1 MKTTKNLNIW
11 LAMSMFLLLMACGT
25 AAGRTIYVDADG
37 KATEKGT
44 FVVINQAVLRES
56 LGEGYDSV
64 LDACKVLVEA
74 KDTRILDAGR
84 AYQKQFGKPLRV
96 DHYPVFFRPPG
107 EATKKAR
114 WLQDWLSHRVSLGS
128 TVVLLGDE
136 KSLPTWQVN
145 LVKLK
150 FTTDSLYCDLDG
162 DGVPETAV
170 SRILGTADMMIR
182 QLQGKKDYGPKAVI
196 LCSEDTRI
204 HLETRAF
211 AKSLSQ
217 LGYDVA
223 ICGTQDDE
231 ILANSDFII
240 HFGHGRP
247 SHIFNRFGETFV
259 SASAIPTL
267 PRSPIVFM
275 HGCETLSAGS
285 PLLHSFLK
293 QGALA
298 YVGSTAAVLGMIPA
312 RFTNELVEHFLRLHA
327 ERPQSPIIRLLI
339 DARAAYVQ
347 GHSGLSDRLR
357 ELAATGKV
365 SISGNENHLL
375 TVAEWVYY
383 GDPKAVMP
391 RVGLPKKISRQAY
404 SLAKPICLDKTNKSW
419 QTSFEAR
426 ASDGQAIFALYIEVP
441 ISDRDNFNISV
452 RQNDKELSF
461 LDSRRQ
467 DTRYQ
472 RIGRDCRGG
481 YICRD
486 TYRARFLLPLFEGQG
501 EQKLEVWL
509 IKGTSVVLTPGTE
522 VDVWP
527 LDFEEKIGLRQEPV
541 VQKKT
546 AAIPKLSIPN
556 ENLQIPDEMQ
566 TCRANFQKIHTAI
579 RVYRKD
585 KGMPAYWLSDL
596 IPDYLSN
603 ETLFCPNDSEH
614 NSPYLPDP
622 NLPCSYS
629 YEFSSALVRYRNR
642 RIQQVMRFGMVVPIV
657 RCHHH
662 GDNRLNL
669 SVGGQIY
676 WSPLIWERMFM
687 TFTQVRKKEPVKAVG
702 VAKLRP
708 TDVAGF
714 HSLDLSG
721 FFNRPHNS
729 VLVGGGDNASF
740 KTWFSEDKVTAN
752 DVPFLVRRVGN
763 DVVVSENNTQNV
775 YEIKGI
781 KASARALHFLIWGYM
796 NPRAPARLQIAF
808 SDGSSQEC
816 ELPLSEWTQAVPPV
830 AFDFKNTIANFK
842 HAAITH
848 RVVNI
853 AHREKKIVSIIST
866 SGTYGLVAITL
877 EED

>member
-1 MKTTKNLNIW
+1 MDGKRNLITG
-11 LAMSMFLLLMACGT
+11 LAISAFLIVLGSMV
-25 AAGRTIYVDADG
+25 AGRQIFGDADG

-44 FVVINQAVLRES
+44 FVVMNQAALRES
-56 LGEGYDSV
+56 LGEEYDSV
-64 LDACKVLVEA
+64 LNACKVLVEA
-74 KDTRILDAGR
+74 KDRRIFDAGR
-84 AYQKQFGKPLRV
+84 AYQKQFGKPLCV
-96 DHYPVFFRPPG
+96 NHYPVFFRPPG
-107 EATKKAR
+107 EATEKAR
-114 WLQDWLSHRVSLGS
+114 WLQGWLSRRVSLGS
-128 TVVLLGDE
+128 TVVLLGSE
-136 KSLPTWQVN
+136 KSLPTWQVR
-145 LVKLK
+145 LGKLK
-150 FTTDSLYCDLDG
+150 FTTDSFYCDLND

-182 QLQGKKDYGPKAVI
+182 QLQGKKDYSPKAVI

-217 LGYDVA
+217 LGCDVA
-223 ICGTQDDE
+223 IRGIRDNET
-231 ILANSDFII
+231 LSSSDFII

-247 SHIFNRFGETFV
+247 SYISNRFGETFV
-259 SASAIPTL
+259 SASAVPTL
-267 PRSPIVFM
+267 SRSPIVFVD
-275 HGCETLSAGS
+275 GCGTLPVDS
-285 PLLHSFLK
+285 PLLRSFLK

-298 YVGSTAAVLGMIPA
+298 YVGSTATVQGMIPA

-327 ERPQSPIIRLLI
+327 ERPQSSIVRLLMT
-339 DARAAYVQ
+339 ARAAYVQ
-347 GHSGLSDRLR
+347 GHSGLSDGLR
-357 ELAATGKV
+357 ELATTGKV

-383 GDPKAVMP
+383 GDPRALMP

-404 SLAKPICLDKTNKSW
+404 SLAKPIRLDETNKSW
-419 QTSFEAR
+419 QTSFETR
-426 ASDGQAIFALYIEVP
+426 ASDGQAILALYIEVP
-441 ISDRDNFNISV
+441 VSDRDNFSISI
-452 RQNDKELSF
+452 RQNDKELF
-461 LDSRRQ
+461 LLDSRRQ

-486 TYRARFLLPLFEGQG
+486 TYRARFLLPLSEGQG
-501 EQKLEVWL
+501 KQKLEVRL
-509 IKGTSVVLTPGTE
+509 VKGTSVVLTLGTE

-527 LDFEEKIGLRQEPV
+527 PDFEEKIGLRQEPA

-546 AAIPKLSIPN
+546 VAIPKFLIPN

-566 TCRANFQKIHTAI
+566 ACRANFQKIYTAI
-579 RVYRKD
+579 TAYQGD
-585 KGMPAYWLSDL
+585 KGMLPYRLSTL
-596 IPDYLSN
+596 VPDYLSN
-603 ETLFCPNDSEH
+603 ETLFCPNNPEH
-614 NSPYLPDP
+614 NSPYSSDP

-629 YEFSSALVRYRNR
+629 YEFFPTWARYRDQKR
-642 RIQQVMRFGMVVPIV
+642 QMMRFGMIVPIV

-662 GDNRLNL
+662 GDNCLNL
-669 SVGGQIY
+669 SIGGQIY
-676 WSPLIWERMFM
+676 WSPPIWQRMFM
-687 TFTQVRKKEPVKAVG
+687 TFIQVRKKEPVKVVG

-708 TDVAGF
+708 TDIAGF

-721 FFNRPHNS
+721 FFNRSHNS
-729 VLVGGGDNASF
+729 LLVGGGDNASF

-796 NPRAPARLQIAF
+796 NPLAPARLRIAF

-853 AHREKKIVSIIST
+853 AHREKKIVSIISN